1 MKGFLI
7 HFAKRYIA
15 GEEISEAIA
24 VALELNSRSIGAAID
39 NLGEHVKEKAEA
51 TEAVG
56 EYIKLLG
63 AIKKAK
69 ADSTVSLKLTQMG
82 LDISEELALKNAEKV
97 IKKAASLGNSV
108 RLDMESSPYTEKT
121 ISVFLSLHKK
131 YPTTGIAIQSALKR
145 SASDIETLIKEKAS
159 VRLVK
164 GAYKESADIAF
175 EDKADVDRNY
185 EELMKKLLLKGTN
198 PAIATHDEKLIEEAK
213 MFASKNGVAK
223 DAFTFEMLLG
233 IKRTLQGE
241 LAREGYRVRVYV
253 PYGKH
258 WLHYTLRRLRER
270 KENLYFVMK
279 NIFD

>member
-15 GEEISEAIA
+15 GEEISDAIE
-24 VALELNSRSIGAAID
+24 VARELNSRGIGAAID
-39 NLGEHVKEKAEA
+39 NLGEHVSSKIEA
-51 TEAVG
+51 SEAVC
-56 EYIKLLG
+56 EYKKLLD
-63 AIKKAK
+63 AIKKTK
-69 ADSTVSLKLTQMG
+69 ADSTISLKLTQMG

-97 IKKAASLGNSV
+97 IKKASSLSNSV

-121 ISVFLSLHKK
+121 ISVFLTLHKK

-145 SASDIETLIKEKAS
+145 SASDIEKLIKEKAS

-164 GAYKESADIAF
+164 GAYKEAADIAF
-175 EDKADVDRNY
+175 EEKADVDRNY
-185 EELMKKLLLKGTN
+185 EELMKKLLLNGVN
-198 PAIATHDEKLIEEAK
+198 PAIATHDERLIEAAK
-213 MFASKNGVAK
+213 SFAEKNGVEK

-233 IKRTLQGE
+233 IKRTLQSS
-241 LAREGYRVRVYV
+241 LAKEGYRVRVYV
-253 PYGKH
+253 PYGKN

-270 KENLYFVMK
+270 KENLYFVVK